1 MNLQKLFDMQRKLD
15 EHIEREHP
23 RKPDEDRLA
32 KKILALQVELGELA
46 NEARFFK
53 YWSHDQEPRNLGVPL
68 PCEHCEGTGRDGYEP
83 LANCWCCGGTG
94 LSEKRNISPLLEE
107 FVDCLHFLLSIGN
120 DINMNE
126 VYEDYE
132 PKPLYFGDGDI
143 LGQFI
148 VVYDWIN
155 SLYFHRHEDVNGEI
169 YDLVFAYFL
178 GLGEMLGFSW
188 EEVEQAYM
196 KKNEENH
203 SRQERGY

>member
-1 MNLQKLFDMQRKLD
+1 MNLQKLFEMQHKLD
-15 EHIEREHP
+15 QHIEREHP
-23 RKPDEDRLA
+23 RQEGEDRLA
-32 KKILALQVELGELA
+32 KKILALMVELGELA

-53 YWSHDQEPRNLGVPL
+53 YWSHDQKPRTQRVVQWKPILKLETL
-68 PCEHCEGTGRDGYEP
+68 PDGDLISKTEYEP
-83 LANCWCCGGTG
+83 LKVKN
-94 LSEKRNISPLLEE
+94 PLLEE
-107 FVDCLHFLLSIGN
+107 FVDGLHFLLSIGN

-148 VVYDWIN
+148 AIYDWIN

-178 GLGEMLGFSW
+178 GLGEMLGFTW
-188 EEVEQAYM
+188 EQIEEAYLQ
-196 KKNEENH
+196 KNAENH
-203 SRQERGY
+203 ARQENGY